1 MNRNVFG
8 AMIVAE
14 LKAESTQPN
23 VEKPEVDKPK
33 GDKAEKPEVEKAD
46 KPEVR
51 STSRE
56 GND

>member
-1 MNRNVFG
+1 VIDNLI
-8 AMIVAE
+8 AEYTAAVAE
-14 LKAESTQPN
+14 IKAESTQPN
-23 VEKPEVDKPK
+23 VEKPEVEQPEV
-33 GDKAEKPEVEKAD
+33 DKAE